1 MSSLLGPVTDADLRR
16 WQRRRFDLLSE
27 LMRAQDQRELPP
39 LTWTLS
45 VHNLVGT
52 VTGHHPTEIRRIFD
66 AWVIALGL
74 DRSPEVHHDTGRI
87 HLGHCQECI
96 PFGGEFLMTTEPD
109 LREQF
114 APSGD
119 ALC

>member
-1 MSSLLGPVTDADLRR
+1 MHRAAPRGGLRR
-16 WQRRRFDLLSE
+16 EQAPQL
-27 LMRAQDQRELPP
+27 
-39 LTWTLS
+39 
-45 VHNLVGT
+45 
-52 VTGHHPTEIRRIFD
+52 ID
-66 AWVIALGL
+66 AWVTALGL
-74 DRSPEVHHDTGRI
+74 GRSPEVHHDTGRI

-96 PFGGEFLMTTEPD
+96 PLGGEFLMTTEPD

>member
-1 MSSLLGPVTDADLRR
+1 
-16 WQRRRFDLLSE
+16 
-27 LMRAQDQRELPP
+27 MR
-39 LTWTLS
+39 LTCEFC
-45 VHNLVGT
+45 VGARPGAST
-52 VTGHHPTEIRRIFD
+52 VTFLPHCTTCSCTAPPPAAASGVNRLRSVID
-66 AWVIALGL
+66 AWVTALGL

-87 HLGHCQECI
+87 HLGRCQECI

>member
-52 VTGHHPTEIRRIFD
+52 VTGHHPNEIRSIFD
-66 AWVIALGL
+66 AWVTALGL

-87 HLGHCQECI
+87 HLRAEAK
-96 PFGGEFLMTTEPD
+96 D
-109 LREQF
+109 LWGRGVGVVVMADVWEDHP
-114 APSGD
+114 AD
-119 ALC
+119 